1 NGGLFEVASRPSQAA
16 TATVNMY
23 VEDIL
28 WSTLTILKMC
38 RTRFASVDSSS
49 ELIARILRQKQHLAR
64 NSRPTSVSICV
75 AKNVQK

>member
-1 NGGLFEVASRPSQAA
+1 LSGSEDPVRVECLVTERNGGLFEVASRPSQAA

-38 RTRFASVDSSS
+38 RTRFASVDSLS
-49 ELIARILRQKQHLAR
+49 
-64 NSRPTSVSICV
+64 
-75 AKNVQK
+75 